1 MPEQHHNLDEYD
13 ERTLEVAFGRG
24 PRGSEPEPEP
34 RAQQHEGVQRP
45 TRPELDAT
53 RRVAQAAASAPSA
66 QERPGQQ
73 VHETPAQELSV
84 DGVEIAT
91 MVTSAV
97 LGGAITDER
106 RPGEFSGAFD
116 LWTCPPDAV
125 DVVRGAI
132 ATLGLP
138 VDRRPVPA
146 GTQGYLRGVP
156 REALEVSGEPAPL
169 VAAVAEG
176 LRDRELLGMIG
187 AAMARVRFGGESTV
201 GRRGA
206 VLHAVR
212 VEPNGDAPLQLGHD
226 AEPPDARATCPCG
239 ADTGLLPGREAL
251 IFASVHMR
259 LEIEA
264 ELDLLGRGLPEH
276 DEAPV

>member
-1 MPEQHHNLDEYD
+1 MPGQHHNPDEYD
-13 ERTLEVAFGRG
+13 ERTLEIAFGRSLREG
-24 PRGSEPEPEP
+24 EAEPAPSQ
-34 RAQQHEGVQRP
+34 QQHDSVQRP
-45 TRPELDAT
+45 RQELDMT
-53 RRVAQAAASAPSA
+53 RQRAPAANSAASAQSGPGEQQ
-66 QERPGQQ
+66 QERP
-73 VHETPAQELSV
+73 ERELSV

-125 DVVRGAI
+125 EVVREAI

-138 VDRRPVPA
+138 ADRRPVPP
-146 GTQGYLRGVP
+146 GTPGYLRGVP
-156 REALEVSGEPAPL
+156 REAIELNAGPAPL

-176 LRDRELLGMIG
+176 LRDRALLEMIG
-187 AAMARVRFGGESTV
+187 TAMARVRFGGESTV
-201 GRRGA
+201 GHRGA
-206 VLHAVR
+206 VLHTVR
-212 VEPNGDAPLQLGHD
+212 VEPDGDAPLQLGRD
-226 AEPPDARATCPCG
+226 TEPPDARATCPCG

-276 DEAPV
+276 G

>member
-1 MPEQHHNLDEYD
+1 MPEQHHDLDEYD
-13 ERTLEVAFGRG
+13 ERTLEIAFGRS
-24 PRGSEPEPEP
+24 PRQSGAEPEPP
-34 RAQQHEGVQRP
+34 RQQRDSTQPPARS
-45 TRPELDAT
+45 ELDVT
-53 RRVAQAAASAPSA
+53 RQRAHAANSAAPA
-66 QERPGQQ
+66 EERPGQQ
-73 VHETPAQELSV
+73 PHETPEQELSV

-106 RPGEFSGAFD
+106 RPGQFSGAFD

-125 DVVRGAI
+125 DVVREAI

-138 VDRRPVPA
+138 VDRRPVPQ
-146 GTQGYLRGVP
+146 GTPGHLRGVP
-156 REALEVSGEPAPL
+156 REALVVSGEPAPL

-176 LRDRELLGMIG
+176 LRDRGLLETIG
-187 AAMARVRFGGESTV
+187 TAMACVRFGGEATV

-206 VLHAVR
+206 VLHTVR
-212 VEPNGDAPLQLGHD
+212 VEPNGDAPLHVGRD
-226 AEPPDARATCPCG
+226 AEPAHARVTCPCG

-251 IFASVHMR
+251 IFAAVHVR

-276 DEAPV
+276 DEVQG